1 MGRVRIA
8 IMLRRLCKQC
18 AICTRE
24 SALIQDL
31 TRDKAHSTSTKVPKI
46 LAGYLWK
53 ILLHTCVLCL
63 CTHVIVLCTRKIVLH
78 LYAYK
83 PSTNGLKYQDH
94 SSSMNGTALQKIY
107 RSCMD
112 SSRESVGMYQSLQE
126 YTNEKNSVGITRM

>member
-1 MGRVRIA
+1 MNQPPINLERHGWKHG
-8 IMLRRLCKQC
+8 LCQN

-24 SALIQDL
+24 SVLIQDL

-94 SSSMNGTALQKIY
+94 SSSMNGTALQEIY
-107 RSCMD
+107 RSGID
-112 SSRESVGMYQSLQE
+112 SFRESVRRDVPISTGVHQ
-126 YTNEKNSVGITRM
+126 